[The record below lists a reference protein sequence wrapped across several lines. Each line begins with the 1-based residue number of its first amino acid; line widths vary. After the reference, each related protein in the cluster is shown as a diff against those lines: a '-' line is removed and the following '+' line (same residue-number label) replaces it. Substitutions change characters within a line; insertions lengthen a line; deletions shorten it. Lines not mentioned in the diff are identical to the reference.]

1 MVMSEEEWDRCKET
15 NPMFAAMSPPTE
27 EQLAAFNLA
36 CCRRIRNL
44 ITDAITGQA
53 LDALECAPGH
63 GTIPVELAHAANQVE
78 ATSEYFNP
86 ASPLFNPS
94 RNTNAAKAIGHAVCR
109 SLPPGSL
116 HYCADALE
124 NARLVA
130 LYCQWAV
137 GRAADPDHDADAEDY
152 YGTKN
157 TEPGLLWLRERAQ
170 QAEASAQC
178 DLIRTLFTWR
188 GRSGAS

>member
-1 MVMSEEEWDRCKET
+1 
-15 NPMFAAMSPPTE
+15 MFGAMSPPSD
-27 EQLAAFNLA
+27 EQIAAFNLA
-36 CCRRIRNL
+36 CCRRIRIL
-44 ITDAITGQA
+44 ITDDITSQA

-63 GTIPVELAHAANQVE
+63 TMIPAELAHAANRVE

-86 ASPLFNPS
+86 ASPLFDPS

-116 HYCADALE
+116 HYVADALE

-137 GRAADPDHDADAEDY
+137 GRAADPDRDPDAEDY

-157 TEPGLLWLRERAQ
+157 TDPGLLWLRERAQ

-178 DLIRTLFTWR
+178 DLIRTLFTR
-188 GRSGAS
+188 RDGSGANQDAEPGASPDPAT